1 MRFTTP
7 APLLGEEGANKNQHS
22 AAEAQHVQPSPSES
36 GGAGGVRGVIID
48 TLTESNTRL
57 EVARGQ
63 KLTLLVPILKALVGP
78 RKREIVLAGEGAEAE
93 VIGLFLGRGDDQVT
107 VQIDTIHAAPNT
119 KGYTNFKAVL
129 GGKSTFEFNG
139 MIKIEAGAQGSNDFL
154 QQDSLMLSS
163 DAKANSVPG
172 LEIEANDVK
181 ASHGATAKP
190 VDPEQKF
197 YLMSRGLSEAQAEA
211 MMVMGFLAPV
221 LKRFAEVEWKEKIL
235 VSLQQHFN
243 LAHVFA

>member
-1 MRFTTP
+1 M
-7 APLLGEEGANKNQHS
+7 S
-22 AAEAQHVQPSPSES
+22 I
-36 GGAGGVRGVIID
+36 IID
-48 TLTESNTRL
+48 TLTETNARL
-57 EVARGQ
+57 EVTQGQ
-63 KLTLLVPILKALVGP
+63 KLTLLVPILAALEGP

-93 VIGLFLGRGDDQVT
+93 VIGLFLGHGDDQLA

-119 KGYTNFKAVL
+119 RGNTIFKAVL
-129 GGKSTFEFNG
+129 GGKSSFEFNG
-139 MIKIEAGAQGSNDFL
+139 MIKINKGAQGSNDFL

-197 YLMSRGLSEAQAEA
+197 YLMSRGLSAEQAEA
-211 MMVMGFLAPV
+211 MVVMGFLAPV
-221 LKRFAEVEWKEKIL
+221 LKKFEDVGLKEKVL
-235 VSLQQHFN
+235 ASLQKNFN
-243 LAHVFA
+243 LAHVLA

>member
-1 MRFTTP
+1 M
-7 APLLGEEGANKNQHS
+7 S
-22 AAEAQHVQPSPSES
+22 IV
-36 GGAGGVRGVIID
+36 VD
-48 TLTESNTRL
+48 TLNEATARI
-57 EVARGQ
+57 EVAQGQ
-63 KLTLLVPILKALVGP
+63 KLTLLVPILDPAPLGAGL
-78 RKREIVLAGEGAEAE
+78 RKREIVLAGPGAEAE
-93 VIGLFLGRGDDQVT
+93 VIGLFLGHGGDQLN

-129 GGKSTFEFNG
+129 GGQSSFEFYG

-163 DAKANSVPG
+163 NAKANSVPG

-197 YLMSRGLSEAQAEA
+197 YLMSRGLSEEQAEA
-211 MMVMGFLAPV
+211 IVVMGFLAPV
-221 LKRFAEVEWKEKIL
+221 LKRFAEVEWREKIL
-235 VSLQQHFN
+235 ASLQQHFN
-243 LAHVFA
+243 LAHVLA